1 MFMLLGKEKYIDFF
15 SIVLKLLNDSLLI
28 QLFFGG
34 GGGFNV
40 KKSLTKYREKL
51 WILFL
56 HLKLQV

>member
-28 QLFFGG
+28 QLFWGG
-34 GGGFNV
+34 FFNV
-40 KKSLTKYREKL
+40 KQSLTKYRQKL

>member
-28 QLFFGG
+28 QLFWGF
-34 GGGFNV
+34 FNV
-40 KKSLTKYREKL
+40 KQSLTKYRQKL
-51 WILFL
+51 LIVFL

>member
-28 QLFFGG
+28 QLFWVVF
-34 GGGFNV
+34 FNV
-40 KKSLTKYREKL
+40 KQSLTKYRQKL
-51 WILFL
+51 LILFL

>member
-1 MFMLLGKEKYIDFF
+1 MLLGKEKYIDFF

-28 QLFFGG
+28 QLFWVVF
-34 GGGFNV
+34 FNV
-40 KKSLTKYREKL
+40 KQSLKKYRQKL